1 MIAMSEVYELSI
13 WDIKGSLLP
22 VFFSLGDLA
31 TLMSLGN
38 CLSHISTIPIKKRN
52 SYSFS
57 RTKKDSRTMRAIS
70 ELGKGEVILMIV
82 VITTL
87 YFPPQHN
94 PSKEDCIIIIDG
106 VQKRRRKDYHEFKS
120 DY

>member
-13 WDIKGSLLP
+13 SDIMGSLLP

-31 TLMSLGN
+31 TLMSN
-38 CLSHISTIPIKKRN
+38 CLSHISTIPIKKCN

-94 PSKEDCIIIIDG
+94 PIKGDYIIIIDG
-106 VQKRRRKDYHEFKS
+106 VQKRRRKDYHEYKS

>member
-13 WDIKGSLLP
+13 SDIMGSLLP

-31 TLMSLGN
+31 TLMSN
-38 CLSHISTIPIKKRN
+38 CLSHISTIPIKKCN

-94 PSKEDCIIIIDG
+94 PSKGDYMIIING
-106 VQKRRRKDYHEFKS
+106 VQKRRRKDYHEYKS